1 MLTRNGPLKGVRVI
15 EMAGIGPAPFAAMHL
30 ADMGA
35 EVVRI
40 TRPGQ
45 AFPLP
50 IDEKHNLFNRSR
62 RSLVLDLRQAAE
74 GQ

>member
-35 EVVRI
+35 EVIKVEP
-40 TRPGQ
+40 PGGDMMRL
-45 AFPLP
+45 ASPP
-50 IDEKHNLFNRSR
+50 SP
-62 RSLVLDLRQAAE
+62 A
-74 GQ
+74 

>member
-40 TRPGQ
+40 TRPG
-45 AFPLP
+45 
-50 IDEKHNLFNRSR
+50 
-62 RSLVLDLRQAAE
+62 
-74 GQ
+74 